1 MTAAKH
7 VGGELLAAY
16 LGNAPALPAET
27 EWAVEA
33 HLENCRD
40 CRLLLADVVRVR
52 EPALD
57 LVLGQVWTRVE
68 AAEPARPAP
77 SRPAWVRVARAWAP
91 PTMGP
96 WVLTGVLVA
105 LVAFAID
112 LAAPPGRMPPLVLLL
127 APIVPLFGVAAAWSR
142 RFDPLHELT
151 AATPAAGVRMVLRRT
166 TVVLVAVIPVLAVA
180 GAFTDLSPALWLLP
194 CLAFTVGAL
203 ALGTVVGVGRA
214 ALVLGLV
221 WTVFVIAPSLPN
233 DVSPPLLRQ
242 AALPWWALV
251 VVGAVVVVVAR
262 AKSFTAPG
270 SRY

>member
-1 MTAAKH
+1 MTAGKH
-7 VGGELLAAY
+7 VDRGLLTAY
-16 LGNAPALPAET
+16 LASAPALPAET

-57 LVLGQVWTRVE
+57 LVLSRVWIGVE

-77 SRPAWVRVARAWAP
+77 TRPAWARWARTWAP

-105 LVAFAID
+105 LVALAVD
-112 LAAPPGRMPPLVLLL
+112 LAAPPDRLPPLVLLL

-151 AATPAAGVRMVLRRT
+151 AATPGAGLRMVLRRT
-166 TVVLVAVIPVLAVA
+166 AVVLVVVIPVLAVA

-194 CLAFTVGAL
+194 CLAFTVGTL

-214 ALVLGLV
+214 ALVLGLM
-221 WTVFVIAPSLPN
+221 WTVFVIAPALP
-233 DVSPPLLRQ
+233 DDASPPLLRQ
-242 AALPWWALV
+242 AALPWWVLV

>member
-1 MTAAKH
+1 M
-7 VGGELLAAY
+7 
-16 LGNAPALPAET
+16 
-27 EWAVEA
+27 
-33 HLENCRD
+33 
-40 CRLLLADVVRVR
+40 RVR

-57 LVLGQVWTRVE
+57 LVLGRVWTEVE
-68 AAEPARPAP
+68 AAEPERPAP
-77 SRPAWVRVARAWAP
+77 TRPAWVRWARTWAP

-112 LAAPPGRMPPLVLLL
+112 LAVPVGQSPLMLLL
-127 APIVPLFGVAAAWSR
+127 APVVPLFGVAAAWSR

-151 AATPAAGVRMVLRRT
+151 AATPAAGLRTVLRRT

-180 GAFTDLSPALWLLP
+180 GAFTGLAPALWLLP

-214 ALVLGLV
+214 ALALGLV
-221 WTVFVIAPSLPN
+221 WTVFVVAPSLP
-233 DVSPPLLRQ
+233 DEVSPSLLRQ

-262 AKSFTAPG
+262 AKSFAAPG